1 MCRLTRIASIKFEYH
16 EAYRWSDE
24 NKLFFNR
31 EAYDSMERLLIDF
44 SQVYGQNEPQRAA
57 RSVYNTQVSSYK
69 DPDKTQETPRI
80 SFEDML
86 SNSIKN
92 VNNLQLEAEK
102 KVRDMA
108 LGDVEDISEVVLASS
123 RADTALRLVME
134 MRNKFLDA
142 YQALSRITG

>member
-1 MCRLTRIASIKFEYH
+1 
-16 EAYRWSDE
+16 
-24 NKLFFNR
+24 
-31 EAYDSMERLLIDF
+31 MERLLIDF
-44 SQVYGQNEPQRAA
+44 SQVYGQNGALGA
-57 RSVYNTQVSSYK
+57 SRSVYNTQTTLKERDV
-69 DPDKTQETPRI
+69 TQEAPRV

-86 SNSIKN
+86 SDSIKN

-102 KVRDMA
+102 KIRDMA
-108 LGDVEDISEVVLASS
+108 VGDVDDISEVVLASS